1 MKNPNNGLWFLVAA
15 LTVFGAGITT
25 GKILAAAVPKVASG
39 TPATG
44 VLQLTAHDA
53 VGRVKSAKATFN
65 TISYSAGM
73 LTIDFTS
80 DQIVCSGFGS

>member
-1 MKNPNNGLWFLVAA
+1 MKNTVNVLWFLVAA
-15 LTVFGAGITT
+15 FTVYDAGITT
-25 GKILAAAVPKVASG
+25 GKIIAVPVPKVVSG
-39 TPATG
+39 PPATG

-53 VGRVKSAKATFN
+53 VGRVNSVKATFN
-65 TISYSAGM
+65 TISYNAGM